1 MKRGAMK
8 NISLAMLARQI
19 GVGVATVD
27 RVLNERGGV
36 SPQTTRKV
44 LQAAR
49 EAGLKRILPEEH
61 RFPWQIEVFLSSN
74 DSFFFPQ
81 LAQDFAAV
89 ADSLGYRRLTLHRT
103 FVPESQPTTL
113 ARRIARS
120 CQQRQGIIVFGNDHP
135 AVHDALRR
143 CREAGVPAITLATDL
158 PGADRLCHVGINQL
172 QAGRTAG
179 LMLGRMT
186 PRPGEVLMVSGR
198 QDYSAHRLR
207 IQGFREVLS
216 QRFPHLQLSD
226 VLAGEERREQ
236 ITRLVEQALC
246 RSRNIVGIYNTGLGN
261 TQIAEALARHRR
273 EGDVCWITHERYNT
287 TRQQLAK
294 GSLALTL
301 DQNTRQHAQLAI
313 DLMLRHLE
321 SGYQPQTYAD
331 GKVDFKM
338 ATVPLPLAP
347 GPGIVPPQA
356 RPLQTGQ
363 ARQGPTL
370 QRRERGLRRAAP
382 PFLTTRIS
390 PAGK

>member
-120 CQQRQGIIVFGNDHP
+120 CQQRQGSSSSAMTIP
-135 AVHDALRR
+135 R
-143 CREAGVPAITLATDL
+143 CTTRCTA
-158 PGADRLCHVGINQL
+158 
-172 QAGRTAG
+172 AGRLASRRSPWRRTCPAP
-179 LMLGRMT
+179 T
-186 PRPGEVLMVSGR
+186 
-198 QDYSAHRLR
+198 DSATWGSISYRL
-207 IQGFREVLS
+207 
-216 QRFPHLQLSD
+216 
-226 VLAGEERREQ
+226 AARR
-236 ITRLVEQALC
+236 
-246 RSRNIVGIYNTGLGN
+246 G
-261 TQIAEALARHRR
+261 
-273 EGDVCWITHERYNT
+273 
-287 TRQQLAK
+287 
-294 GSLALTL
+294 
-301 DQNTRQHAQLAI
+301 
-313 DLMLRHLE
+313 
-321 SGYQPQTYAD
+321 
-331 GKVDFKM
+331 
-338 ATVPLPLAP
+338 
-347 GPGIVPPQA
+347 
-356 RPLQTGQ
+356 
-363 ARQGPTL
+363 
-370 QRRERGLRRAAP
+370 
-382 PFLTTRIS
+382 
-390 PAGK
+390 

>member
-103 FVPESQPTTL
+103 FVPESQPTML

-186 PRPGEVLMVSGR
+186 PRPG
-198 QDYSAHRLR
+198 
-207 IQGFREVLS
+207 EVLS

-331 GKVDFKM
+331 GKVDFILYS
-338 ATVPLPLAP
+338 AENVD
-347 GPGIVPPQA
+347 
-356 RPLQTGQ
+356 
-363 ARQGPTL
+363 
-370 QRRERGLRRAAP
+370 
-382 PFLTTRIS
+382 
-390 PAGK
+390 

>member
-1 MKRGAMK
+1 MK
-8 NISLAMLARQI
+8 NMSLAMLARQI

-61 RFPWQIEVFLSSN
+61 RFPRQIELFLSSN

-103 FVPESQPTTL
+103 FVPESQPATRPGALCAAASSVRGSSSSAMTTL
-113 ARRIARS
+113 WCMTRCAAAGKRASPSSPGDGSARRRPALPRRDQS
-120 CQQRQGIIVFGNDHP
+120 AAGWPHRGVNDGEN
-135 AVHDALRR
+135 DA
-143 CREAGVPAITLATDL
+143 AAWG
-158 PGADRLCHVGINQL
+158 GADGE
-172 QAGRTAG
+172 
-179 LMLGRMT
+179 
-186 PRPGEVLMVSGR
+186 RPGGLQRASP
-198 QDYSAHRLR
+198 AHP
-207 IQGFREVLS
+207 GFREVLS
-216 QRFPHLQLSD
+216 QRFPHLQLNE

-236 ITRLVEQALC
+236 ITRLLEQALC
-246 RSRNIVGIYNTGLGN
+246 RSRHIVGIYNTGLGN

-273 EGDVCWITHERYNT
+273 ESDVCWITHERYNT
-287 TRQQLAK
+287 TRQQLAR

-331 GKVDFKM
+331 GKVDFILYS
-338 ATVPLPLAP
+338 AENVD
-347 GPGIVPPQA
+347 
-356 RPLQTGQ
+356 
-363 ARQGPTL
+363 
-370 QRRERGLRRAAP
+370 
-382 PFLTTRIS
+382 
-390 PAGK
+390 